1 MATIDLTQPRNP
13 ISGEQRLT
21 LADGVARA
29 FRLDLNALILA
40 QEAARKLG
48 REPVGFESTRLL
60 LWAGTVA
67 SAGKE
72 PWTPEIVGG
81 LIPAAYTGQA
91 AALVTEALKDG
102 AGETAAP
109 ASAAP
114 ARKPR
119 PGTGKKRS
127 ASPSG
132 SPAGSRSGS
141 GS

>member
-1 MATIDLTQPRNP
+1 MLDLTQPRNP

-67 SAGKE
+67 SAGDA

-81 LIPAAYTGQA
+81 LIPAAYAGQA
-91 AALVTEALKDG
+91 AALVAEALKDG
-102 AGETAAP
+102 VGETVAP

-114 ARKPR
+114 EAEKPR
-119 PGTGKKRS
+119 RGAGKKRS

-141 GS
+141 GG